1 MKFTITFLLCI
12 SILMHSQTRR
22 YIYQLTYTDN
32 VTKNSKRNVNM
43 VLDINPKDVKF
54 YEYGF
59 LETDS
64 LNQLPDAIRHYRG
77 SETKQLLK
85 RDANSFNNTNFY
97 RVRDYFAFPS
107 EDPIQWTLK
116 NETKQIDQYKVQK
129 ATTDFGGRKWTAWFA
144 PDIQINEGPYKFRGL
159 PGLIFE
165 ISDNEGHFHYKL
177 VKNKNFSKT
186 QSTENFLE
194 TYYGQTPTKISMV
207 MYKKL
212 FLDYYNDPF
221 AWARS
226 APEGRWTI
234 KIGDKEYKTKADL
247 KEATENSQKTM
258 RDSYNPIEKNNAVI
272 LK

>member
-1 MKFTITFLLCI
+1 
-12 SILMHSQTRR
+12 
-22 YIYQLTYTDN
+22 
-32 VTKNSKRNVNM
+32 M
-43 VLDINPKDVKF
+43 VLDINSKDVKF

-64 LNQLPDAIRHYRG
+64 LNQLPDAIKHYRG

-85 RDANSFNNTNFY
+85 REVNSFNNTNFY
-97 RVRDYFAFPS
+97 RVSDYFVFPS
-107 EDPIQWTLK
+107 EDPIKWTLS
-116 NETKQIDQYKVQK
+116 NETKQIDTYKVQK
-129 ATTDFGGRKWTAWFA
+129 ATADFGGRKWTAWFA

-165 ISDNEGHFHYKL
+165 ISDLEGHFHYKL
-177 VKNKNFSKT
+177 VKNKKFSKT
-186 QSTENFLE
+186 QSTDNFLE

-212 FLDYYNDPF
+212 FLDHYNDPF
-221 AWARS
+221 AWART
-226 APEGRWTI
+226 APEGRWSI

-247 KEATENSQKTM
+247 KEATENSQKAM
-258 RDSYNPIEKNNAVI
+258 RDSYNPIEKNNAVT